1 MKKILTKMFSS
12 RSLVLNW
19 LIIALL
25 YMMIFSF
32 VRITDLN
39 ETIRT
44 EQYLRI
50 CPEPYVCVIPSPNW
64 SARPF
69 MGLTIFKRIPV

>member
-1 MKKILTKMFSS
+1 MKKILVKIFSS
-12 RSLVLNW
+12 RSLILNW

-32 VRITDLN
+32 VIIKDLTK
-39 ETIRT
+39 TIKQ

-69 MGLTIFKRIPV
+69 LGFTVYKRIPV